1 MSNNIIIIDYGVGN
15 LLSISQAVEKC
26 GFKFSITS
34 DEKTI
39 SQASHIILP
48 GVGAFSAGMN
58 ALTKNKFDLA
68 INNEIQ
74 KGIPILGIC
83 LGFQMFFSESNEHG
97 FHKGLG
103 LIDGKVKILRE
114 CEGYNNQIIPNT
126 GWRKLKASSLDG
138 IFKGYNNDNFFYF
151 IHSYYIEPND
161 TKIITSQCLYE
172 GIKINASIQ
181 KDNIFGLQ
189 FHPEKSG
196 DIGLNILKNFIDY

>member
-1 MSNNIIIIDYGVGN
+1 MKVSVIDYGLN
-15 LLSISQAVEKC
+15 NI
-26 GFKFSITS
+26 FSICGAIKKIGYDPIVVREPNELKGS
-34 DEKTI
+34 DK
-39 SQASHIILP
+39 IILP
-48 GVGAFSAGMN
+48 GVGAFSAGMK

-68 INNEIQ
+68 INNEVE
-74 KGIPILGIC
+74 KNVPILGIC
-83 LGFQMFFSESNEHG
+83 LGFQMFFSESNEYG

-114 CEGYNNQIIPNT
+114 CEGYNNQKIPNI
-126 GWRKLKASSLDG
+126 GWRKLKANSLDG
-138 IFKGYNNDNFFYF
+138 IFKGYNNDDFFYF

-181 KDNIFGLQ
+181 KDNIFGVQ